1 MESSSV
7 CKDTN
12 EVRDDKNLQTG
23 QDVSN
28 LLVQDEKLTSHLQMS
43 ALGNQ
48 QKEQILQQLD
58 QLKRDLNKKF
68 VPTEPVSEP
77 DDLPD
82 LENNQDSQKESN
94 QEPQK
99 EMSEGNFF
107 FKLNSCVFFYGR
119 VLHDFFSRS
128 LECSVLVD
136 TFLCYY
142 KNSLIY

>member
-12 EVRDDKNLQTG
+12 EVRADENLQTG

-68 VPTEPVSEP
+68 MPKEPLSEP
-77 DDLPD
+77 DNLPD
-82 LENNQDSQKESN
+82 LENNQDSQKENN

-99 EMSEGNFF
+99 EMSEGKFF
-107 FKLNSCVFFYGR
+107 DIEQLRNFFYGR
-119 VLHDFFSRS
+119 GF
-128 LECSVLVD
+128 
-136 TFLCYY
+136 
-142 KNSLIY
+142 

>member
-1 MESSSV
+1 MFRKHKKLVKSLLVILFSRFFFRWSIMSVESSSV

-99 EMSEGNFF
+99 EMSEGNFL
-107 FKLNSCVFFYGR
+107 LN
-119 VLHDFFSRS
+119 
-128 LECSVLVD
+128 
-136 TFLCYY
+136 
-142 KNSLIY
+142 

>member
-12 EVRDDKNLQTG
+12 EVRDDENLQTG

-68 VPTEPVSEP
+68 MPTEPVP
-77 DDLPD
+77 FNLPD
-82 LENNQDSQKESN
+82 LENNQDSQKETN

-99 EMSEGNFF
+99 ETSEGKFF
-107 FKLNSCVFFYGR
+107 DILNSCVFFYGR
-119 VLHDFFSRS
+119 GFHDFFFAILRLRTLVLSSGRHD
-128 LECSVLVD
+128 SVVL
-136 TFLCYY
+136 
-142 KNSLIY
+142 

>member
-7 CKDTN
+7 CKTTN
-12 EVRDDKNLQTG
+12 EVKDDENLQTG

-107 FKLNSCVFFYGR
+107 LKLNGCFFFTVECFTIFFCVP
-119 VLHDFFSRS
+119 
-128 LECSVLVD
+128 
-136 TFLCYY
+136 
-142 KNSLIY
+142 

>member
-12 EVRDDKNLQTG
+12 EVRADENLQTG

-68 VPTEPVSEP
+68 MPTEPVPEL
-77 DDLPD
+77 DNLPD
-82 LENNQDSQKESN
+82 LENNQDSQKENN

-99 EMSEGNFF
+99 DMSEGNFF
-107 FKLNSCVFFYGR
+107 DIEQLHIFFT
-119 VLHDFFSRS
+119 VL
-128 LECSVLVD
+128 
-136 TFLCYY
+136 
-142 KNSLIY
+142 

>member
-12 EVRDDKNLQTG
+12 EVRADENLQTG

-68 VPTEPVSEP
+68 MPTEHNG
-77 DDLPD
+77 
-82 LENNQDSQKESN
+82 ENLVKKSGSN
-94 QEPQK
+94 FHISK
-99 EMSEGNFF
+99 
-107 FKLNSCVFFYGR
+107 
-119 VLHDFFSRS
+119 S
-128 LECSVLVD
+128 LKGENLVKS
-136 TFLCYY
+136 LRYY
-142 KNSLIY
+142 M

>member
-12 EVRDDKNLQTG
+12 EVRADENLQTG

-68 VPTEPVSEP
+68 MPTEPVLET
-77 DDLPD
+77 D
-82 LENNQDSQKESN
+82 LENNQDSQKENN

-99 EMSEGNFF
+99 EMREGKFF
-107 FKLNSCVFFYGR
+107 DIEKLRNFFYGR
-119 VLHDFFSRS
+119 GF
-128 LECSVLVD
+128 
-136 TFLCYY
+136 
-142 KNSLIY
+142 

>member
-77 DDLPD
+77 DDLLD

-99 EMSEGNFF
+99 EMSEGNFI
-107 FKLNSCVFFYGR
+107 FKIEQLRIFLRSR
-119 VLHDFFSRS
+119 VSRFFSRS
-128 LECSVLVD
+128 LVL
-136 TFLCYY
+136 
-142 KNSLIY
+142 SSS

>member
-1 MESSSV
+1 MSVESSSV

-12 EVRDDKNLQTG
+12 EVRADENLQTG

-68 VPTEPVSEP
+68 MPTEPVPEP
-77 DDLPD
+77 DNLPD
-82 LENNQDSQKESN
+82 LENNQKEN
-94 QEPQK
+94 YQEPHK
-99 EMSEGNFF
+99 EMREGKFF
-107 FKLNSCVFFYGR
+107 
-119 VLHDFFSRS
+119 DI
-128 LECSVLVD
+128 E
-136 TFLCYY
+136 
-142 KNSLIY
+142 